1 MYEAEPLKGAE
12 VGTYA
17 PGGGG
22 ISLCT
27 KQNP

>member
-17 PGGGG
+17 PGGEGN
-22 ISLCT
+22 SVCK